1 MSQGNNDNY
10 ADSRRG
16 ETSNNNP
23 GNLLS
28 EAGQFHR
35 RPMSR
40 HFGDQRANSLL
51 TKMKELAE
59 QRIQSDGVTKFSFI
73 MLPSDQSGLP
83 MSVIMITQ
91 SGKSAQK
98 LFGSIFSVFIEN
110 EDTRIPTFSE
120 KDPTNGQPIDIPR
133 TTADLV
139 NSREYWSLAVKTVTS
154 LVGQGTWVEA
164 GSERIAAQ
172 KIENEEHYLTSLLFQ
187 ATRATFSS
195 LSNQIQISQEKPYTL
210 IRRNTSEIL
219 TARLN
224 TQGGQMFNL
233 NGEPI
238 RSDIIIELNSGR
250 SGESFVANERL
261 ITEVRGFIEPIHAQP
276 APQGSL
282 ENQPFF
288 PMFVQTHIE
297 SGYDA
302 LDREMMLL
310 ALFTSTLIESYS
322 SWAGPFR
329 PRFRQ
334 ALGNKAE
341 IDGIDLKDIGGT
353 GYAIGTGDRFTIR
366 EEQPGSTFAD
376 VIKAVFRPRVI
387 YAIDI
392 PEMGGNAWAFDMF
405 RAAAANIASANQ
417 AIEDAVDNL
426 TGKKFSPLWA
436 PHKAAGVRIID
447 SLNVRIPL
455 GYYNDPKSQG
465 RRSLYD
471 VDQLAAINIFGKS
484 NPKSSMEFAET
495 YDPKGKSANLR
506 MHKRLTLGD
515 EILGHRQIVTNMANR
530 YVFTPLFMQIGV
542 QACAAAGLVV
552 QPGNI
557 ASAGLSGGAIMG
569 GFDVSG
575 YASNGAAGAGIYG
588 GGSGTG
594 QATGAYST
602 GRTGWAN

>member
-10 ADSRRG
+10 ADARRG
-16 ETSNNNP
+16 ETSNNAP

-51 TKMKELAE
+51 TKMKELAT
-59 QRIQSDGVTKFSFI
+59 QRIQPDGVTKFNFI
-73 MLPSDQSGLP
+73 MLPSDQTGLP
-83 MSVIMITQ
+83 LSVIMITQ
-91 SGKSAQK
+91 SGSAGGK

-120 KDPTNGQPIDIPR
+120 KDPSNGQPVDIPR

-139 NSREYWSLAVKTVTS
+139 NSREYWALAVKNAQS
-154 LVGQGTWVEA
+154 LVGTGTWVEA
-164 GSERIAAQ
+164 GAERIAAQ

-210 IRRNTSEIL
+210 IRRNTAEVL

-224 TQGGQMFNL
+224 THGGQFFNL

-250 SGESFVANERL
+250 SGDSFVANERL
-261 ITEVRGFIEPIHAQP
+261 ITEVRGFIEPIFAQP
-276 APQGSL
+276 AAAGST
-282 ENQPFF
+282 ETQPFF
-288 PMFVQTHIE
+288 PMFVQTWVE

-302 LDREMMLL
+302 LDREMLIL
-310 ALFTSTLIESYS
+310 GLFSGTIIESYS

-329 PRFRQ
+329 PRFRS
-334 ALGNKAE
+334 AIGGKAE
-341 IDGIDLKDIGGT
+341 VDGIDLKDIT
-353 GYAIGTGDRFTIR
+353 GAGYTLGTGDRFTIR
-366 EEQPGSTFAD
+366 EETPGNTFGD
-376 VIKAVFRPRVI
+376 VIKAVFRQRPI

-392 PEMGGNAWAFDMF
+392 PEMGGNSWAFDMF
-405 RAAAANIASANQ
+405 RAAAANVDSANQ
-417 AIEDAVDNL
+417 AIIDAFDNL

-436 PHKAAGVRIID
+436 PMKAAGVRIID

-455 GYYNDPKSQG
+455 GYYNDPKTQT

-471 VDQLAAINIFGKS
+471 VDQLAAINVFGKS
-484 NPKSSMEFAET
+484 NPKTAMEFAET

-506 MHKRLTLGD
+506 MHKRLTLSD
-515 EILGHRQIVTNMANR
+515 EILGHRQHVTNMANR
-530 YVFTPLFMQIGV
+530 YVFTSQFMQVGV
-542 QACAAAGLVV
+542 QALAAAGLTV

-569 GFDVSG
+569 GFDISG
-575 YASNGAAGAGIYG
+575 YASTGTAGAGIYG
-588 GGSGTG
+588 GGTANTPGSGNYNNTR
-594 QATGAYST
+594 A
-602 GRTGWAN
+602 GWAS

>member
-1 MSQGNNDNY
+1 MSQGTNENY
-10 ADSRRG
+10 GDTRRG
-16 ETSNNNP
+16 ENTTP

-51 TKMKELAE
+51 TKMKELANA
-59 QRIQSDGVTKFSFI
+59 RIQSDGVTKFNFV
-73 MLPSDQSGLP
+73 MLPSDQTGLP
-83 MSVIMITQ
+83 MSVILIAQ
-91 SGKSAQK
+91 HGNAGGK
-98 LFGSIFSVFIEN
+98 LYGSVFSVFIEN

-120 KDPTNGQPIDIPR
+120 KDPTNGQPVDIPR

-139 NSREYWSLAVKTVTS
+139 NSREYWALAVKNVVQ
-154 LVGQGTWVEA
+154 LIGNGTWVEA

-210 IRRNTSEIL
+210 IRRSTSEVL

-224 TQGGQMFNL
+224 TQGGQFFNL

-238 RSDIIIELNSGR
+238 RSDIVIELNSGR
-250 SGESFVANERL
+250 SGDSFVANERL
-261 ITEVRGFIEPIHAQP
+261 ITEVRGFIEPYFAQP

-288 PMFVQTHIE
+288 PMFVQTWIE

-302 LDREMMLL
+302 LDREMLLL

-334 ALGNKAE
+334 AIGGKAE
-341 IDGIDLKDIGGT
+341 VDGIDLKDIGGT
-353 GYAIGTGDRFTIR
+353 GYTIGTGDRFTIR
-366 EEQPGSTFAD
+366 EETPGSTFAD

-387 YAIDI
+387 YGVDI
-392 PEMGGNAWAFDMF
+392 PEMGGNSWAFDMF

-447 SLNVRIPL
+447 SMNVRIPL
-455 GYYNDPKSQG
+455 GYYNDPKTQQ

-471 VDQLAAINIFGKS
+471 VDQLAAINVFGKS
-484 NPKSSMEFAET
+484 NPKTVMEFAET

-506 MHKRLTLGD
+506 MHKRLTLAD
-515 EILGHRQIVTNMANR
+515 EILGHRQFVTNMANR
-530 YVFTPLFMQIGV
+530 YVFTPLFMQVGV
-542 QACAAAGLVV
+542 QACAAAGLTV

-569 GFDVSG
+569 GFDISG
-575 YASNGAAGAGIYG
+575 YASTGAAGAGIYG
-588 GGSGTG
+588 GGNTG
-594 QATGAYST
+594 GGNQGAYNT
-602 GRTGWAN
+602 GRTGWAG